1 MKIPQL
7 ALEKL
12 QKLALEA
19 GPSPGGSRRGSRR
32 PSLVVTAAPGQP
44 GSRRDSII
52 MDLAVSRKS
61 RAGSIS
67 RHLGSGIKFLYMK
80 TYFT

>member
-7 ALEKL
+7 AIKKLEEV
-12 QKLALEA
+12 AAA
-19 GPSPGGSRRGSRR
+19 GASSSSPAGSRRGSRR

-52 MDLAVSRKS
+52 MDLAVSQKLVVDRI
-61 RAGSIS
+61 GF
-67 RHLGSGIKFLYMK
+67 LPFWPTTKFGW
-80 TYFT
+80 F